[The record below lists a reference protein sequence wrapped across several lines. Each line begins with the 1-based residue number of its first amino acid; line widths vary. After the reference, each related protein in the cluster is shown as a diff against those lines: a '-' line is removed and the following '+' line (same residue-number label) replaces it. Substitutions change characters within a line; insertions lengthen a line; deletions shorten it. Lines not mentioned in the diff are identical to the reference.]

1 MNSRRSFGPITRFR
15 SGSGPLTSTFSVASA
30 LMCAPLRP
38 RSRCAGWL
46 HHGPHRTVA
55 RDLASRTHGRV
66 RLATFN
72 ILSGRRPEDG
82 RRGPRRVRTCGRASS
97 TPTCSRSRRSTA
109 TSHGPSTATSRRS
122 RRRRWA
128 RSSTGSCRRS
138 PVRRAGGSPRLRED
152 PADAPAY
159 GVALLSR
166 VPVARWRALRL
177 PAFRGPAPMW
187 WPGARRPS
195 LATDEPRVAVAAQL
209 ETDAGPLTVVN
220 THLSFLPWWNGQQL
234 DVLTRGLAALPRRW
248 CSWATSTWAH
258 AAPAAPPA

>member
-1 MNSRRSFGPITRFR
+1 M
-15 SGSGPLTSTFSVASA
+15 
-30 LMCAPLRP
+30 
-38 RSRCAGWL
+38 
-46 HHGPHRTVA
+46 
-55 RDLASRTHGRV
+55 

-72 ILSGRRPEDG
+72 ILSGRRPEDA
-82 RRGPRRVRTCGRASS
+82 VANLAAFGRAVAELDADVLALQEVDRNQPRSDHGDLTAIAAEAMGAVS
-97 TPTCSRSRRSTA
+97 HRFVPALTGTPGGWVAA
-109 TSHGPSTATSRRS
+109 TPQ
-122 RRRRWA
+122 
-128 RSSTGSCRRS
+128 
-138 PVRRAGGSPRLRED
+138 D

-187 WPGARRPS
+187 WPGAHRPS

-234 DVLTRGLAALPRRW
+234 DVLTRGLAALPSPLVLMGDLNMGPRRARR
-248 CSWATSTWAH
+248 ATNLTSLAEHPTFPWDQPRRQIDHVLADGDLHARSSSAH
-258 AAPAAPPA
+258 RMAVSDHRALVVDLDLP